1 MRFESLSVGTHR
13 PYLFAVR
20 CVYVCM
26 CGVETP
32 YPMSTASALKLP
44 ACTVPQYKEVRERR
58 GGIVS
63 IEFIQELKL
72 PGRACPDR
80 LISFHQLELREL
92 VILYSIMTWIMIS
105 NPFFKVRKKCNVRIL
120 LLLEPNAPLDETP
133 WGHFSSL
140 DTCSGDRP

>member
-1 MRFESLSVGTHR
+1 MRFESLSVPTDHIFL
-13 PYLFAVR
+13 PYGVFM
-20 CVYVCM
+20 CVCVWWKLHSDEHCLLWNFLHAL
-26 CGVETP
+26 
-32 YPMSTASALKLP
+32 YPSIK
-44 ACTVPQYKEVRERR
+44 KWEGERR

-63 IEFIQELKL
+63 IKFIQELKL

-105 NPFFKVRKKCNVRIL
+105 NPFFKVRKKCSVRIL
-120 LLLEPNAPLDETP
+120 LLLEPNAPLDESP